1 MNKIRTKEEI
11 RHCQQV
17 ANEAFK
23 QLFWSISKPIYW
35 SWGVSRIQMT
45 HYKEMPTL
53 MLRVSGMV
61 HKGWVLVSFDEA
73 SDTYV
78 ITLMNIKKEV
88 KQTLSDIYCDTLGK
102 TIDEL
107 VERPADMSDG
117 TYRKKALQDSQR
129 KWNQQDT

>member
-1 MNKIRTKEEI
+1 
-11 RHCQQV
+11 
-17 ANEAFK
+17 
-23 QLFWSISKPIYW
+23 
-35 SWGVSRIQMT
+35 
-45 HYKEMPTL
+45 
-53 MLRVSGMV
+53 MV
-61 HKGWVLVSFDEA
+61 HKGWVLVSLDEA